1 MDGQSLQPVESIPID
16 RIRVLNP
23 RTRSKRQHQ
32 AIIDSIAAV
41 GLKKP
46 ITVSKRLASSD
57 GYTYDLVCGQGRLE
71 AIRLLGGETI
81 PARIVVKDEADCLLM
96 SLIENVARR
105 NHSTQELLRDIQDLR
120 QHGYEDE
127 DIATKVGL
135 SAAYLQSLMFLL
147 DRGEERLLAAVDNG
161 TIPIAIAIHIARA
174 EEEQVQSAL
183 MDAYINGTLKGK
195 QLAVVRKLLERR
207 IATGERKLKPSGINP
222 GSRSKQLSP
231 DYLRRVYMRE
241 SNRHKL
247 LAKRAEVVHAR
258 LSFIVHALRVLMHEK
273 EFIELLDQQKLT
285 TLPRVLEQRIN
296 SGVPT
301 WTD

>member
-1 MDGQSLQPVESIPID
+1 MDGQSLQPVEFIPID

-32 AIIDSIAAV
+32 AIVDSIAAV

-46 ITVSKRLASSD
+46 ITVSKRQDSSD
-57 GYTYDLVCGQGRLE
+57 GYAYDLVCGQGRLE

-81 PARIVVKDEADCLLM
+81 PARVVVKDEADCLLM

-105 NHSTQELLRDIQDLR
+105 NHSAQELLRDIQDLR

-147 DRGEERLLAAVDNG
+147 DRGEERLLVAVDNG

-174 EEEQVQSAL
+174 DEEQVQSAL

-195 QLAVVRKLLERR
+195 QLAAVRKLLERR

-222 GSRSKQLSP
+222 GSRSKLSP

-241 SNRHKL
+241 SNRQKL
-247 LAKRAEVVHAR
+247 LAKRAEVVHGR
-258 LSFIVHALRVLMHEK
+258 LSLIVHALRVMMHEK
-273 EFIELLDQQKLT
+273 EFVELLAQQKLT

-296 SGVPT
+296 SEVPT